1 LIDHLPLLTLSETT
15 ITTNMAESWS
25 PPKDGTPCWINVL
38 ATDVQRGKHRR
49 HMLIVLTTRSN
60 ECPLLVAK
68 AFYSEVFN
76 WSFNRTT
83 TSEGQPL
90 DPAEIAMFEVPG
102 QPSPNGGIT
111 RVSASEWASSHGK
124 GGVVLYLYVDDINP
138 YEQVSHRPL
147 CSRVL

>member
-1 LIDHLPLLTLSETT
+1 
-15 ITTNMAESWS
+15 MAESWT

-38 ATDVQRGKHRR
+38 ATDVER
-49 HMLIVLTTRSN
+49 
-60 ECPLLVAK
+60 AK
-68 AFYSEVFN
+68 AFYSTVFN

-102 QPSPNGGIT
+102 QPSLNGGIT
-111 RVSASEWASSHGK
+111 RVSESEWASSHGK

-138 YEQVSHRPL
+138 YEKKIVGAGGKKMTEIMPEGDRAVMQHFEDTEGNYLGIYSMKK
-147 CSRVL
+147 